1 MAAKVIKRGLEQMS
15 RVLEDHLFQYLESEI
30 SRVIERQT
38 IREMIAIIP
47 P

>member
-1 MAAKVIKRGLEQMS
+1 MAAKVIKRGLEQTS
-15 RVLEDHLFQYLESEI
+15 KVLEDHLFQYLESEI
-30 SRVIERQT
+30 NRAIERQA